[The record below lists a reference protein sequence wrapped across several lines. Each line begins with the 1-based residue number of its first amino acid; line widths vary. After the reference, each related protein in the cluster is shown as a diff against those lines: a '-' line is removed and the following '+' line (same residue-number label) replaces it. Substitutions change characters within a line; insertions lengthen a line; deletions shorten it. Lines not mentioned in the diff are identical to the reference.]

1 MFCVSTSLP
10 REFTTMTTDTFR
22 SRPGGSTPLT
32 PPSPTRLPAQAP
44 PARTARITGRQVA
57 LGVGIGAALAAAG
70 SAATTVLA
78 HTLAPGWAHTE
89 GPAVLIVAEVYL
101 AVIAGLIM
109 AAGGP
114 RDAARLLALRKP
126 SARQVGSALA
136 WAVAAAVAGLAVSLV
151 FSPLTGGPAATLEAI
166 VRDASDE
173 SRMPAATPLVW
184 ALIVIRLVALTGTAE
199 ELLFRGALY
208 SWLRGRLSVPMVIAV
223 TTALFAL
230 EHGYYPVL
238 IPVVAAFG
246 LAAGWVRHRTHST
259 AATIPMHVAIDLA
272 MFLAAVWL
280 A

>member
-1 MFCVSTSLP
+1 VVTAVV
-10 REFTTMTTDTFR
+10 
-22 SRPGGSTPLT
+22 GVA
-32 PPSPTRLPAQAP
+32 PALSQ
-44 PARTARITGRQVA
+44 
-57 LGVGIGAALAAAG
+57 AALFEFVDEEHEPAG
-70 SAATTVLA
+70 RSAQPAGDGLLA
-78 HTLAPGWAHTE
+78 LPGLHAHQ
-89 GPAVLIVAEVYL
+89 AEQPCL
-101 AVIAGLIM
+101 GRREIEAGD
-109 AAGGP
+109 P

-136 WAVAAAVAGLAVSLV
+136 WAIAAAVAGLAVSLV

-184 ALIVIRLVALTGTAE
+184 TLIVIRLVALTGTAE

-208 SWLRGRLSVPMVIAV
+208 SWLRGRLSAPMAIAA

-238 IPVVAAFG
+238 IPVAAAFG
-246 LAAGWVRHRTHST
+246 LAAGSVRHRTHST